1 MNQSDPVVITVA
13 RGNDIIMEA
22 EGSYD
27 IRVSHE
33 GGQTKVTIRDCNS
46 SRVLCDD
53 LPIYDMTINTPFI
66 GIQTR
71 SY

>member
-1 MNQSDPVVITVA
+1 MQ
-13 RGNDIIMEA
+13 EA

-27 IRVSHE
+27 IRVAHE
-33 GGQTKVTIRDCNS
+33 GGRTKVAIKDCHS
-46 SRVLCDD
+46 DRVLCDD
-53 LPIYDMTINTPFI
+53 LHIHNMTINAPFI

>member
-1 MNQSDPVVITVA
+1 MNLPDPVAITVA
-13 RGNDIIMEA
+13 RGHDIIMEA

-27 IRVSHE
+27 ICVTHE
-33 GGQTKVTIRDCNS
+33 GGQTKVTIKDCCSN
-46 SRVLCDD
+46 RVLCDD
-53 LPIYDMTINTPFI
+53 LPVYNMTINTPFI

>member
-1 MNQSDPVVITVA
+1 MNPSDPVVITVV
-13 RGNDIIMEA
+13 RGDDIIMEA

-27 IRVSHE
+27 IHVTHK
-33 GGQTKVTIRDCNS
+33 GGRTEVTIRDCRS
-46 SRVLCDD
+46 DRVLCDN
-53 LPIYDMTINTPFI
+53 LPIYNMTINTPFI